1 MDMLAQQTLESTVF
15 ELGISAV
22 SDADVPQQDVQNFV
36 SAVQGAMSAAFRQ
49 NGLTNIELTT
59 QSGEGGAPSIL
70 FGGNATPLIVPP
82 PQPPSGLNPQGEVE
96 VASVRVSV
104 PTRSQSAASSPTR

>member
-1 MDMLAQQTLESTVF
+1 MCVWN
-15 ELGISAV
+15 IH
-22 SDADVPQQDVQNFV
+22 
-36 SAVQGAMSAAFRQ
+36 Q

-59 QSGEGGAPSIL
+59 QSGSNDGGAPSIM
-70 FGGNATPLIVPP
+70 FGGNATPLIVHGTVPP
-82 PQPPSGLNPQGEVE
+82 PQPPSGLTNPQGEVE